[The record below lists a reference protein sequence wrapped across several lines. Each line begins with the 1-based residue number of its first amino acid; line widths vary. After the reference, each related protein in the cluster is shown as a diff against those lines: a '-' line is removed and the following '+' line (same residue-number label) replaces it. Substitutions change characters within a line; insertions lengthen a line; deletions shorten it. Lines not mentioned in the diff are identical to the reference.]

1 MRQLLEF
8 LDTSYRTSLEGA
20 VVQLLIIF
28 LPRTHAERAIELMLR
43 LLPEDHLLLS
53 SSKRVKALILEE
65 MAIDNPN
72 KDVGECNRA
81 TSPSIQ

>member
-1 MRQLLEF
+1 MKVRSLLKNLCYF
-8 LDTSYRTSLEGA
+8 T
-20 VVQLLIIF
+20 
-28 LPRTHAERAIELMLR
+28 RTHAERAIELMLR

-72 KDVGECNRA
+72 KDVGRCQYSSCTLCLLPEQMRVN
-81 TSPSIQ
+81 TTE